1 MIKLKNLGML
11 KNAKINPVLSSSSA
25 VNMYDFII
33 KDGVTYLVMNVPT
46 GDNSYKDGV
55 VIPAGE
61 NLNGFDIATWENQ
74 KLLIDAKHI
83 AFGSGESYDAMTVGT
98 VLTVITTGENK
109 GKLEIAEV
117 SPARGAYFTVTKK
130 CHLTGNA
137 VEVIISNADEYLE
150 IIADTDISA
159 TFDLLGKVISDLQ
172 EDITIEDDVIS
183 GTLKYVTDYTGF
195 SGDVE
200 EQEGNYIA
208 LHIDAI
214 GAVGSTVKV
223 QLIGGVHGEVTLD
236 SDRVII
242 IRITSTE
249 QKVKIT
255 ASKTGIEDVTRELK
269 LTGLT
274 LAE

>member
-1 MIKLKNLGML
+1 MIKLKQLGMI
-11 KNAKINPVLSSSSA
+11 KNAKINPVLTSSDA
-25 VNMYDFII
+25 VKLYDFVVE
-33 KDGVTYLVMNVPT
+33 DGVTYLIMNAVA
-46 GDNSYKDGV
+46 GDDSYRSKV
-55 VIPAGE
+55 TIPAGGS
-61 NLNGFDIATWENQ
+61 LNGFNVDAWLNQ
-74 KLLIDAKHI
+74 KLLIDASHI
-83 AFGSGESYDAMTVGT
+83 VFGSGESYDAMTVGT

-117 SPARGAYFTVTKK
+117 SPASGAYFTVTKK
-130 CHLTGNA
+130 CHLTGKA
-137 VEVIISNADEYLE
+137 VEVVISNADEYLE

-172 EDITIEDDVIS
+172 EDIEIEDDVVS
-183 GTLKYVTDYTGF
+183 GTLKYVSDYTGF

-200 EQEGNYIA
+200 EQEGNYLA

-223 QLIGGVHGEVTLD
+223 QLVGGVHGEVTLD

-255 ASKTGIEDVTRELK
+255 ASKTGLEDVVRELK